1 MGAIKKSVQIRKL
14 WRSCQTQLELSKIFR
29 FWSRATRDFEQQT
42 IFLVV
47 LRQQKIWRQL
57 NSNEWHLN
65 LRLFPQNLERNFF
78 EQIVPLQT
86 LDIQKIYLCR
96 AASRD
101 PIFQLWKWNLLTK
114 NTEFHIRTNVFSITD
129 LYLRDFFL
137 KGFHDSFDGDSPL
150 ISGNTEFAMK
160 FRCPWRSI
168 NWSFCYFHSLLL
180 CCGIRDTCVARVAT
194 RTKLVQTP
202 GKSLSLWACEHRQGG
217 GMGDGEKSWERRC
230 QFPFSGIPWGCLTK
244 ISWITETWI
253 YEHSIEKVTSNW
265 TNVTSISVQMFQQL
279 SSEESLCYLLFIADY
294 TVYPVI

>member
-47 LRQQKIWRQL
+47 LWQQKIWRQL

-65 LRLFPQNLERNFF
+65 LRLFPQNPERNFF

-129 LYLRDFFL
+129 LYLRVFFL
-137 KGFHDSFDGDSPL
+137 KGFHDGFDGDSPL

-180 CCGIRDTCVARVAT
+180 WWAHWTRVLHVWQPELNWCKHLA
-194 RTKLVQTP
+194 KAYHCELVNT
-202 GKSLSLWACEHRQGG
+202 GRGAAW
-217 GMGDGEKSWERRC
+217 GMGKRVEREDVS
-230 QFPFSGIPWGCLTK
+230 FLFL
-244 ISWITETWI
+244 
-253 YEHSIEKVTSNW
+253 V
-265 TNVTSISVQMFQQL
+265 
-279 SSEESLCYLLFIADY
+279 SLEGA
-294 TVYPVI
+294 